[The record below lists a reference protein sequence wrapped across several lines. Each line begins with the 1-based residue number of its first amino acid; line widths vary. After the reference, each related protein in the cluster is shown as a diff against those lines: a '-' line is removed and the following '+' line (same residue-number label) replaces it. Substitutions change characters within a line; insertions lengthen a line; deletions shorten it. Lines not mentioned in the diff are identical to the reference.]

1 MRIGN
6 GYDVHRLAEGRKL
19 ILGGV
24 TIPYEKGLLGHSDA
38 DVLTHAIMDALLG
51 AVAEGDIG
59 RHFPDTDER
68 YKDVD
73 SLKLLMAVGK
83 IIEDKLYVIEN
94 IDAVIMAEKPKLAPF
109 IPEMIK
115 NIATTLG
122 IEENRVNI
130 KATTEEGLGFT
141 GSGEGM
147 KAQAV
152 CLLKE
157 MINEDDYMMGGC
169 GSCGGCGGCHR

>member
-24 TIPYEKGLLGHSDA
+24 NIPYEKGLLGHSDA

-109 IPEMIK
+109 IPEMVK
-115 NIATTLG
+115 NIATALG
-122 IEENRVNI
+122 IEESQVNI

-157 MINEDDYMMGGC
+157 MINEDDYMLGGC
-169 GSCGGCGGCHR
+169 GSCGGCGGCH

>member
-6 GYDVHRLAEGRKL
+6 GYDVHRLVEGRKL

-24 TIPYEKGLLGHSDA
+24 LIPFEKGLLGHSDA

-51 AVAEGDIG
+51 AAAEGDIG

-73 SLKLLMAVGK
+73 SLKLLAVVGK

-94 IDAVIMAEKPKLAPF
+94 IDATIMAEKPKLAPF
-109 IPEMIK
+109 ILDMVK
-115 NIATTLG
+115 NIAKTLG
-122 IEENRVNI
+122 IEESQVNI

-141 GSGEGM
+141 GTGEGM

-157 MINEDDYMMGGC
+157 AINEDDYMMGGC
-169 GSCGGCGGCHR
+169 GGCGGCGR